1 MNRVELVGRITR
13 DPELRVSANGTASVR
28 FSVAVNR
35 RVARDANGDVQAD
48 FINCVAFGK
57 TAEFMERY
65 IKKGYL
71 VSVEGRIQTG
81 SYENQQGQRVYTTDV
96 IVESLQNLTPR
107 NSSENAAPND
117 FTSNSQN
124 NSSSQNSTNDDYTP
138 TLDISSDDL
147 PF

>member
-1 MNRVELVGRITR
+1 MNRVELVGRLTR
-13 DPELRVSANGTASVR
+13 DPEMRMSQSGTGVVR

-35 RVARDANGDVQAD
+35 TRKVEGQPEAD

-57 TAEFMERY
+57 TAEFMEKY
-65 IKKGYL
+65 VKKGYL

-81 SYENQQGQRVYTTDV
+81 SYENQQGQRVYTTD
-96 IVESLQNLTPR
+96 IVCDNVQNLTPR
-107 NSSENAAPND
+107 SSNESFGANQGHQADFQQGAP
-117 FTSNSQN
+117 SYEPQ
-124 NSSSQNSTNDDYTP
+124 TNVDYTG

>member
-1 MNRVELVGRITR
+1 MNRVELVGRLTR
-13 DPELRVSANGTASVR
+13 DPEMRMSQSGMGVVR

-35 RVARDANGDVQAD
+35 TRKVEGQPDAD

-57 TAEFMERY
+57 TAEFMEKY
-65 IKKGYL
+65 VKKGYL

-81 SYENQQGQRVYTTDV
+81 SYENQQGQRVYTTD
-96 IVESLQNLTPR
+96 IVCDSVQNLTPR
-107 NSSENAAPND
+107 SSETTYGEPSYQAPSYNQPQ
-117 FTSNSQN
+117 TSNE
-124 NSSSQNSTNDDYTP
+124 DYTG

>member
-1 MNRVELVGRITR
+1 MNRVELVGRLTR
-13 DPELRVSANGTASVR
+13 DPEMRMSQSGTGVVR

-35 RVARDANGDVQAD
+35 TRKVEGQPDAD

-81 SYENQQGQRVYTTDV
+81 SYENQQGQRVYTTDIICDSV
-96 IVESLQNLTPR
+96 QNLTPK
-107 NSSENAAPND
+107 NSAESTYSEPSYQAPSYNEP
-117 FTSNSQN
+117 Q
-124 NSSSQNSTNDDYTP
+124 SSNDDYTG

>member
-1 MNRVELVGRITR
+1 MNRVELVGRLTR
-13 DPELRVSANGTASVR
+13 DPEMRMSQSGTRVVR

-35 RVARDANGDVQAD
+35 TRKVEGQPDAD

-57 TAEFMERY
+57 TAEFMDKY

-81 SYENQQGQRVYTTDV
+81 SYENQQGQRVYTTD
-96 IVESLQNLTPR
+96 IVCDSVQNLTPR
-107 NSSENAAPND
+107 STDATYGEPSYQQAPSYNQPQSS
-117 FTSNSQN
+117 
-124 NSSSQNSTNDDYTP
+124 NDDYTG

>member
-1 MNRVELVGRITR
+1 MNRVELVGRLTR
-13 DPELRVSANGTASVR
+13 DPEMRMSQSGMGVVR

-35 RVARDANGDVQAD
+35 TRKVEGQPDAD

-57 TAEFMERY
+57 TAEFMEKY

-81 SYENQQGQRVYTTDV
+81 SYENQQGQKVYTTDV
-96 IVESLQNLTPR
+96 ICDSVQNYQPR
-107 NSSENAAPND
+107 NSAPSTFDGGRSND
-117 FTSNSQN
+117 VSHEDSF
-124 NSSSQNSTNDDYTP
+124 SSSDFAN